1 MTGEAHQQLHAPR
14 LPGGGGRFG
23 VVVGDV
29 LRAAG
34 AKRPAFVTDQGIAKL
49 PWFPTLVASIENDF
63 AVGVFDG
70 VWGNP
75 VTSQVM
81 AGVDALRAHKA
92 DAVIAVGGGAP
103 VDVAKA
109 IALMLHHPGH
119 LFDYEDGKPDGRPVD
134 QAIPYIVAM
143 PTTAG
148 TGSEVGRSSV
158 VSDDETHAKK
168 IIFSPRM
175 LPSVVLADPELTLGL
190 PASTTAATG
199 FDALTHLM
207 EAYLAKGYHP
217 LCDGIALEGIRLVAN
232 NLATCVHYAKQVAAG
247 ATFTAAQRA
256 EHVSARHAMLDA
268 SMMGATAFQKGLGVN
283 HSCAHALSTVCD
295 MHHGLANAVM
305 LKEAMEFNFYHTQE
319 RFLAMARAVEPSAS
333 KGESFVDWFVALR
346 GECGLPA
353 GLKSAGID
361 PKHIDAL
368 VAVAIADG
376 CHPSNPIPVTAQ
388 DFHNIFTEAFKA

>member
-1 MTGEAHQQLHAPR
+1 MSETATYNFPTRIRSGAGARHELA
-14 LPGGGGRFG
+14 
-23 VVVGDV
+23 DV
-29 LRAAG
+29 LRDAG
-34 AKRPAFVTDQGIAKL
+34 VKRPAFVTDQGIAKL
-49 PWFPTLVASIENDF
+49 PWFPTLVSSIDGDF
-63 AVGVFDG
+63 EVAVYDG

-75 VTSQVM
+75 VTSQVT
-81 AGVDALRAHKA
+81 AGVDVLRAHKA

-119 LFDYEDGKPDGRPVD
+119 LFDYEGGKPDGLPVD
-134 QAIPYIVAM
+134 QEMPYIVAI

-168 IIFSPRM
+168 IIFTPRM

-190 PASTTAATG
+190 PAGTTAATG

-207 EAYLAKGYHP
+207 EAYLAKGWHP
-217 LCDGIALEGIRLVAN
+217 LCDGIALQGIRLVAN
-232 NLATCVHYAKQVAAG
+232 NLGTCVRYAKRVAAG
-247 ATFTAAQRA
+247 DSFTPAEEA
-256 EHVSARHAMLDA
+256 EHLAARHAMLDA

-305 LKEAMEFNFYHTQE
+305 LKAAMEFNFYATQE
-319 RFLAMARAVEPSAS
+319 RFLAMARAVEPTAT

-353 GLKSAGID
+353 GLKSAGVD
-361 PKHIDAL
+361 PKHIDDL
-368 VAVAIADG
+368 VAVALADG
-376 CHPSNPIPVTAQ
+376 CHPCNPIPVTAT
-388 DFHNIFTEAFKA
+388 DFHAIFTEAFKS